1 MLASPLGSDRR
12 DHTLFRQ
19 RSKETNLMLVL
30 SRKVGEQIVID
41 DNIVV
46 TVLQLKGKRV
56 QIGIL
61 APSHVNIRREELSV
75 HTDNTSREM
84 VGSSE
89 ESAGTR

>member
-1 MLASPLGSDRR
+1 
-12 DHTLFRQ
+12 
-19 RSKETNLMLVL
+19 MLVL

-75 HTDNTSREM
+75 HSHDES
-84 VGSSE
+84 SSE
-89 ESAGTR
+89 MAIAGEVGQHAR

>member
-1 MLASPLGSDRR
+1 
-12 DHTLFRQ
+12 
-19 RSKETNLMLVL
+19 MLVL

-75 HTDNTSREM
+75 HADNASREM
-84 VGSSE
+84 VGEPE
-89 ESAGTR
+89 ETAVSR